1 MVLMTHEYLW
11 LFVTLMILILI
22 IVVACNCS
30 CLLVGGVVVLA
41 RGLILR
47 SRTTNNILIVY
58 SSSSSRLHKLQ
69 HQPDDRRSYIHT
81 MIV

>member
-11 LFVTLMILILI
+11 LFVTLMISILI

-30 CLLVGGVVVLA
+30 CLLVVVDGVVVLA

-47 SRTTNNILIVY
+47 SRTTILIY
-58 SSSSSRLHKLQ
+58 SSSSRLHKLQ